1 MPAPEAHSSPK
12 ILLVDDDRQL
22 AGGLAEYLQR
32 HGYEVLLA
40 HQGRDAMN
48 LLARQRFALV
58 ISDIFMPEGDGIE
71 LLSLLRRCTPAPAV
85 LAMSGGGLGQIGGML
100 RIASV
105 LGATRTLAKPFH
117 PAHLL
122 RLVQEL
128 IGPAAGSTAA

>member
-1 MPAPEAHSSPK
+1 MPAPESGAPLR
-12 ILLVDDDRQL
+12 ILLVDDDKQL
-22 AGGLAEYLQR
+22 AGGLADYLRRQ
-32 HGYEVLLA
+32 GYEVLLA

-48 LLARQRFALV
+48 LLARQRVALV

-71 LLSLLRRCTPAPAV
+71 LLSLVRRCTPAPAV
-85 LAMSGGGLGQIGGML
+85 VAMSGGGLGQIGGML

-117 PAHLL
+117 PTHLL

-128 IGPAAGSTAA
+128 IGPTAGNTAA

>member
-1 MPAPEAHSSPK
+1 MSAPEPRLVPK

-22 AGGLAEYLQR
+22 ADGLAEYLQR
-32 HGYEVLLA
+32 HGYEVLQA

-48 LLARQRFALV
+48 LLARQRVARV

-85 LAMSGGGLGQIGGML
+85 VAMSGGGLGQIGGML

-128 IGPAAGSTAA
+128 IGPAASGTAA

>member
-1 MPAPEAHSSPK
+1 MSAPELRLVPK

-22 AGGLAEYLQR
+22 ADGLAEYLQR
-32 HGYEVLLA
+32 HGYEVLQA

-48 LLARQRFALV
+48 LLARQRVALV

-71 LLSLLRRCTPAPAV
+71 LLSLLRRYTPAPAV
-85 LAMSGGGLGQIGGML
+85 VAMSGGGLGQIGGML

-122 RLVQEL
+122 RLVEEL
-128 IGPAAGSTAA
+128 IGPAASGTAT

>member
-1 MPAPEAHSSPK
+1 MSAPEPRLVPK

-22 AGGLAEYLQR
+22 ADGLAEYLQR
-32 HGYEVLLA
+32 HGYEVLQA

-48 LLARQRFALV
+48 LLARQRVALV

-85 LAMSGGGLGQIGGML
+85 VAMSGGGLGQIGGML

-122 RLVQEL
+122 RLVEEL
-128 IGPAAGSTAA
+128 IGPAASGTAA

>member
-1 MPAPEAHSSPK
+1 MSAPEPRLVPK

-22 AGGLAEYLQR
+22 ADGLAEYLQR
-32 HGYEVLLA
+32 HGYEVLQA

-48 LLARQRFALV
+48 LLARQRVALV

-85 LAMSGGGLGQIGGML
+85 VAMSGGGLGQIGGML

-128 IGPAAGSTAA
+128 IGPAASGTAA